1 MFRRACVVTFVLLA
15 APASSQDG
23 AALYAQRCSMCH
35 DGGVVRAPA
44 RRVLSELQPE
54 RVVASLSADGLMRA
68 QGAELSD
75 NERRAIAVFL
85 TGKALGSMAAPVTAP
100 KCSRPAPAF
109 SKASASAWR

>member
-44 RRVLSELQPE
+44 RRVNGPSVSPAIRQPQFSRRLST
-54 RVVASLSADGLMRA
+54 AGYSS
-68 QGAELSD
+68 GAHPG
-75 NERRAIAVFL
+75 AC
-85 TGKALGSMAAPVTAP
+85 TY
-100 KCSRPAPAF
+100 
-109 SKASASAWR
+109 